1 MNKPFAIF
9 DMDGTLVDSMVYWQ
23 RLGREY
29 LTAQGVTEG
38 MEEVLEC
45 IKPMTMAESSALF
58 IETFG
63 LPGTPESVMVEMNAV
78 MDGHYRS
85 DIPLKPGAADYLA
98 ALKAKGTK
106 LCVATATPEPLARA
120 CLKRL
125 EVLEDFEFL
134 LSCDAVGSGKDRPDV
149 FLEAARRLGAAP
161 AETAVFEDAMFAL
174 QTAKDAGFYTVG
186 VWDASGDKHWD
197 AMTALAD
204 ETVRDW
210 KAAADMIKMGGT
222 AT

>member
-1 MNKPFAIF
+1 
-9 DMDGTLVDSMVYWQ
+9 
-23 RLGREY
+23 
-29 LTAQGVTEG
+29 
-38 MEEVLEC
+38 
-45 IKPMTMAESSALF
+45 MA
-58 IETFG
+58 
-63 LPGTPESVMVEMNAV
+63 EMNAV

-85 DIPLKPGAADYLA
+85 DIPLKSGAAEYLA
-98 ALKAKGTK
+98 ALRKRGTK
-106 LCVATATPEPLARA
+106 MCVATATPEPLARA

-149 FLEAARRLGAAP
+149 FLEAAQRLGAAP

>member
-38 MEEVLEC
+38 MEEVLER

-63 LPGTPESVMVEMNAV
+63 LPGTPESVMAEMNAV

-98 ALKAKGTK
+98 ALKAKGRK

-149 FLEAARRLGAAP
+149 FLEAAQRLGAAP
-161 AETAVFEDAMFAL
+161 AETAVFEDATFAL
-174 QTAKDAGFYTVG
+174 QTAKNAGFYTVG
-186 VWDASGDKHWD
+186 VWDASGDKRWD

-210 KAAADMIKMGGT
+210 KAAAEALGS
-222 AT
+222 

>member
-1 MNKPFAIF
+1 MDKRFAIF

-29 LTAQGVTEG
+29 LASRGVTEG
-38 MEEVLEC
+38 VDEVLER
-45 IKPMTMAESSALF
+45 IKAMTMAESSALF

-63 LPGTPESVMVEMNAV
+63 LPGTPETVEAEMNAV

-98 ALKAKGTK
+98 LLKARGTK
-106 LCVATATPEPLARA
+106 MCVATATPEPLARA

-125 EVLEDFEFL
+125 GVLEDFAFL
-134 LSCDAVGSGKDRPDV
+134 LSCDEVAAGKDRPDV
-149 FLEAARRLGAAP
+149 FFEAARRLGSVP
-161 AETAVFEDAMFAL
+161 AETAAFEDALFAAR
-174 QTAKDAGFYTVG
+174 TAKDAGFYTVG
-186 VWDASGDKHWD
+186 VYDASGDGHWNEL
-197 AMTALAD
+197 TALSD

-210 KAAADMIKMGGT
+210 GAAAEMIKT
-222 AT
+222 

>member
-1 MNKPFAIF
+1 MNKPFAVF

-38 MEEVLEC
+38 MDEVLER

-63 LPGTPESVMVEMNAV
+63 LPGTPESVMAEMNAV
-78 MDGHYRS
+78 MDGHYRT

-98 ALKAKGTK
+98 ALKNRGVKM
-106 LCVATATPEPLARA
+106 CVATATPEPLARA
-120 CLKRL
+120 CLERL
-125 EVLEDFEFL
+125 GALEDLEFL
-134 LSCDAVGSGKDRPDV
+134 LSCDAVGAGKDRPDV
-149 FLEAARRLGAAP
+149 FLEAARRLGADP
-161 AETAVFEDAMFAL
+161 AETAVFEDATFAL
-174 QTAKDAGFYTVG
+174 QTAKNAGFYTVG

-197 AMTALAD
+197 TMTDLAD

-210 KAAADMIKMGGT
+210 KAAAEALGS
-222 AT
+222 

>member
-1 MNKPFAIF
+1 MNKPFAVF

-38 MEEVLEC
+38 MDEVLER

-63 LPGTPESVMVEMNAV
+63 LPGTPESVMAEMNAV
-78 MDGHYRS
+78 MDEHYRS
-85 DIPLKPGAADYLA
+85 DIPLKPGTEAYLS
-98 ALKAKGTK
+98 ALKAKGAK

-120 CLKRL
+120 CLERL